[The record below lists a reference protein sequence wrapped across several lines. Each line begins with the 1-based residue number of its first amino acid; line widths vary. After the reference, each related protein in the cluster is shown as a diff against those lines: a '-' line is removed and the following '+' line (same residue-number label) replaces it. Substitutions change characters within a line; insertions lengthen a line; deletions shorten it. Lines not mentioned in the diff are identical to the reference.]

1 MLNIE
6 TVDHTVITVIHTCLF
21 TKGATSPYISEGLC
35 VKPLLHL
42 HIQEFSGRHSAV
54 AAKQTFPKLQLSLPD
69 KTTKEPQLSPFEII
83 NVTEG
88 IQQTLT

>member
-35 VKPLLHL
+35 VKPSLHL